1 MNKDLIVNE
10 DMNLMDVKNESEQ
23 TGFLQSTLG
32 KVINFAID
40 TGIRALLPDV
50 VENEVINIKDTM
62 LKEGFAE
69 AVSETIKTATDVG
82 KSALGIITGNFES
95 ISQAEKAVEKGGLI
109 DGISSA
115 LDFALDKADKLEVI
129 PDSVIDLIKNGKDV
143 LLKNV
148 GNEIKKEFGNQTKNL
163 EKLESYTRLWREGFE
178 KEDLNT
184 MDKYMKKITN
194 MLEKT
199 IPIEKI
205 FTEARQ
211 VENLHQIIKNNGGN
225 FNLSDEELELANLL
239 V

>member
-82 KSALGIITGNFES
+82 KRALRIITGNFES

>member
-109 DGISSA
+109 DGISRA